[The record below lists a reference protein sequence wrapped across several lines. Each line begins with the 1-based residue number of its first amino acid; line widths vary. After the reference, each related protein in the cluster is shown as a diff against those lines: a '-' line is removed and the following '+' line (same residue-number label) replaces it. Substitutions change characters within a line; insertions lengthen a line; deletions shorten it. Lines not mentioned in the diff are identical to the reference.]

1 MTPSDFRSKRPEAVE
16 YNEFYDGYVQTVPPG
31 DVDAFLNSQ
40 REVLLTLLRELK
52 EEQIDFKYQEG
63 KWTLRE
69 VFGHLIDTERIFS
82 YRMMCIAR
90 GDKTPLPGMDQNVY
104 TAAANFS
111 SRTWRSV
118 LDEFGG
124 LRTSNLALAS
134 SFTEE
139 NLNMTGNASGF
150 DISVRALIWILAG
163 HCEHHINVLNDR
175 YLLRK

>member
-1 MTPSDFRSKRPEAVE
+1 MSQFDFRAKRPESDE
-16 YNEFYDGYVQTVPPG
+16 YNEFYDGYVQTVPLG
-31 DVDAFLNSQ
+31 DVVAFLNSQ
-40 REVLLTLLRELK
+40 CEVLLTLLRELK
-52 EEQIDFKYQEG
+52 KEQIDYKYQEG
-63 KWTLRE
+63 KWTPRE

-104 TAAANFS
+104 TAAADFS
-111 SRTWRSV
+111 SRSWRSL
-118 LDEFGG
+118 LDEFAG
-124 LRTSNLALAS
+124 LRTANLALAS

-139 NLNMTGNASGF
+139 IFNMTGNASGF

-175 YLLRK
+175 YL

>member
-1 MTPSDFRSKRPEAVE
+1 MTPSDFRSKRPEPVE

-31 DVDAFLNSQ
+31 DVVAFLNSQ
-40 REVLLTLLRELK
+40 RERLLTLLRELK

-82 YRMMCIAR
+82 YRMMCIAP
-90 GDKTPLPGMDQNVY
+90 GEKTPIAGLDQNVY
-104 TAAANFS
+104 TAAADFS
-111 SRTWRSV
+111 SRSWRTL
-118 LDEFGG
+118 LDEFAG

-139 NLNMTGNASGF
+139 ILNLTGNASGF
-150 DISVRALIWILAG
+150 DVSVRALIWILAG
-163 HCEHHINVLNDR
+163 HCEHHINVINDR
-175 YLLRK
+175 YL